1 MANFDDQIMGMT
13 GLTISGSSTTPS
25 AAEVTTFLNDGVL
38 DVTHKCIDSNPR
50 EAINFSRVSA
60 EQTANDTLDLNGA
73 QIISVLRESSVN
85 NQWEEC
91 RFVPPSMQ
99 FKVTDKESLDY
110 ASEFNPVYTVLEN
123 GIINVYPAPDT
134 GGAKSFK
141 VYYVNNVPEES
152 DGTSLERTS
161 STIKYFPNDKVYL
174 VVIYAA
180 IKCLEAKMADYTIE
194 EEDTELVQAITSS
207 LVNLKQQYE
216 GAFSSMYGNKAKG
229 GQ

>member
-25 AAEVTTFLNDGVL
+25 QAEVKTFLNDGVL

-73 QIISVLRESSVN
+73 EIISVIRESSVN

-141 VYYVNNVPEES
+141 VYYVNNAPEEG
-152 DGTSLERTS
+152 DGTDLEHSS
-161 STIKYFPNDKVYL
+161 STIKYFPNDKIYL

-180 IKCLEAKMADYTIE
+180 IKCLEAKMADYTVE
-194 EEDTELVQAITSS
+194 EEDSELVQSISNS

-216 GAFSSMYGNKAKG
+216 NAFTNMYDKQNQG
-229 GQ
+229 GR